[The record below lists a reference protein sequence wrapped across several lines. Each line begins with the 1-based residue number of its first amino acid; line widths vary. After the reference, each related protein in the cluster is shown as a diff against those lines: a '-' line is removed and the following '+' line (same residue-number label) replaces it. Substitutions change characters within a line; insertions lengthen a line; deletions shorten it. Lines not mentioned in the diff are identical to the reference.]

1 VDPSECAMG
10 GFNSVYFLDK
20 DLVLRTTSQSE
31 DTIPDQELQQEGAL
45 MRVLARAGI
54 HPAVFAQ
61 TPAGNAHAPF
71 GYQGSA
77 FSSLMQREVSLH
89 NFLTQSKYNDFAHL
103 VPTLEATLFAAI
115 CKTAD
120 LGLCLL
126 DIRPRNVVCLL
137 PSGVCHL
144 IDLGSDYLV
153 WMDEKLLDLF
163 LEDEGEQQRRR
174 RPAFGASL
182 LRRTRGQQGRGPVVR
197 AAAPAQL
204 GSACAKT
211 RGVQLYL
218 MLLLMHRHLEL
229 QSQKYARYKEMAS
242 LLRKRLADSC
252 VPLDR
257 LRELFPRECL
267 KRDEG
272 LGDILACRVKRYFS
286 ENQDTFL
293 RDYVLKHR
301 LMREGCSGKALDVVV
316 VAGRDYSRDDAASCQ
331 GTRASVLRK
340 LGSRTYPCVERLP
353 SLQYLVDDVGS
364 ARQLVQRPG
373 QASSITPIVTS
384 ELTLDY
390 GNKLSR
396 CALQEIQELQA
407 KTKAKAQRRR

>member
-1 VDPSECAMG
+1 MG

-20 DLVLRTTSQSE
+20 DLALRTTALLNDE
-31 DTIPDQELQQEGAL
+31 IPEEELQREGAL

-61 TPAGNAHAPF
+61 TPNGKAHAPF
-71 GYQGSA
+71 GYQGGA
-77 FSSLMQREVSLH
+77 FSSLMQREVSLY
-89 NFLTQSKYNDFAHL
+89 NFLTQSKYDDLAHL
-103 VPTLEATLFAAI
+103 VPTLEATLFEAI

-126 DIRPRNVVCLL
+126 DLRPLNVVCLL

-163 LEDEGEQQRRR
+163 REDEREQQQR
-174 RPAFGASL
+174 RPAFRASL
-182 LRRTRGQQGRGPVVR
+182 LRRTPGQQGRGPVVR

-229 QSQKYARYKEMAS
+229 GSQKYARYKEMAS

-257 LRELFPRECL
+257 LRELFPEECPEH
-267 KRDEG
+267 DEG
-272 LGDILACRVKRYFS
+272 LGDILACRLQKYFK

-293 RDYVLKHR
+293 RDYVLTHR

-316 VAGRDYSRDDAASCQ
+316 VAGRDYSRDDAASCR
-331 GTRASVLRK
+331 GTRASVLRR
-340 LGSRTYPCVERLP
+340 LGPRAYPCVERLP
-353 SLQYLVDDVGS
+353 SLQYRVDDLGS
-364 ARQLVQRPG
+364 ASQLVQRPRK
-373 QASSITPIVTS
+373 ASSVTPIVTS
-384 ELTLDY
+384 DLTLDY
-390 GNKLSR
+390 GDELSR
-396 CALQEIQELQA
+396 CAQETQ
-407 KTKAKAQRRR
+407 KRKAEEKAQARRRRRR

>member
-1 VDPSECAMG
+1 MDPSECAMG

-71 GYQGSA
+71 GYRGSA

-89 NFLTQSKYNDFAHL
+89 NFLRQSEYNDFAHL
-103 VPTLEATLFAAI
+103 VPTLEATLFQAV

-126 DIRPRNVVCLL
+126 DIRPLNVVCLL

-153 WMDEKLLDLF
+153 WMDEQLLDLF
-163 LEDEGEQQRRR
+163 REDEQEQQRRR
-174 RPAFGASL
+174 R
-182 LRRTRGQQGRGPVVR
+182 RRGSFFR

-204 GSACAKT
+204 GGSACAKT

-229 QSQKYARYKEMAS
+229 GSDKNARYKEMAS

-257 LRELFPRECL
+257 LRELFPGKCPRHE
-267 KRDEG
+267 EG
-272 LGDILACRVKRYFS
+272 LGEILACRVKRYFS
-286 ENQDTFL
+286 ETQDTFL

-373 QASSITPIVTS
+373 RASSITPIVTS

-396 CALQEIQELQA
+396 CAEQKIQAEKEA
-407 KTKAKAQRRR
+407 RAQRRR

>member
-1 VDPSECAMG
+1 VNPAECTMG

-20 DLVLRTTSQSE
+20 DLVLRTTAESQDTNSE
-31 DTIPDQELQQEGAL
+31 QELQQEGAL

-71 GYQGSA
+71 GYRGSA
-77 FSSLMQREVSLH
+77 FSSLMQREVSLRD
-89 NFLTQSKYNDFAHL
+89 FLTQSKYDDFAHL
-103 VPTLEATLFAAI
+103 VPTLEATLFKAV

-126 DIRPRNVVCLL
+126 DIRPNNVVCLL

-163 LEDEGEQQRRR
+163 REDEQNQRRR
-174 RPAFGASL
+174 RSVF
-182 LRRTRGQQGRGPVVR
+182 R
-197 AAAPAQL
+197 AAAPARL
-204 GSACAKT
+204 GGSACAKT

-229 QSQKYARYKEMAS
+229 GSQRYARYNEMAS

-257 LRELFPRECL
+257 LRELFPRKCPLHE
-267 KRDEG
+267 EG
-272 LGDILACRVKRYFS
+272 LGEILACRLKQYFA

-331 GTRASVLRK
+331 GTRASVLRR

-353 SLQYLVDDVGS
+353 SLQYSVDDVGS
-364 ARQLVQRPG
+364 ASQLVQRPRK
-373 QASSITPIVTS
+373 ASSITPIITS

-390 GNKLSR
+390 GTELSR
-396 CALQEIQELQA
+396 CAQERQA
-407 KTKAKAQRRR
+407 EDRARAQRRR